1 MNTSKYETITFGQF
15 QGMINTI
22 AAGQDHFISSLFK
35 RKTRI
40 EAALITDIVDDSGR
54 HMTVY
59 YMVDELPVSNQS
71 DLCDDAYIIEQV
83 LYQGRKVNLTGR
95 GEQNLL
101 EYLNRMNPAGVK
113 FQTRA

>member
-1 MNTSKYETITFGQF
+1 MKNPLPKYEQIPFGSL
-15 QGMINTI
+15 QGAIDY
-22 AAGQDHFISSLFK
+22 AELQDHFISSLFK

-101 EYLNRMNPAGVK
+101 EYLNRMNPA
-113 FQTRA
+113 RLRYMI